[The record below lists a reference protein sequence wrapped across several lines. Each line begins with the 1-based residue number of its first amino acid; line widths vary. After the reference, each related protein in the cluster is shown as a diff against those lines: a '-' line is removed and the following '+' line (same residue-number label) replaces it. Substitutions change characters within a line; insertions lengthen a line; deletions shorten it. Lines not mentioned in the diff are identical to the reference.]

1 MGKKRRASGSLLGIS
16 AVGKPGVAGVDES
29 VMATSPEGSEGTAA
43 AATQQGANRKK
54 KRRKKN
60 NVPVTAGPDNNES
73 DKLAETAVN
82 ESHGNGNGNG
92 KHTTPTAE
100 TESEEEA
107 VRPSRGAEEERTQT
121 LSENQNTNRLII
133 TSKTGGGQGQGSSS
147 DSCSTFS
154 LAAKLPSNL
163 EYLHKKYSFGL
174 IEIST
179 NSRYNTLVKSVIK
192 LLSPSPSEPKNPN
205 DPNDPNAP
213 TTKPPI
219 VLLESK
225 AECAPRLI
233 AIVEAV
239 KVHIAA
245 TGENWFQYNG
255 LRGEILPFKPKPKR
269 RRGAENTTIDI
280 EGKKERN
287 STAAAAKVTGTGQ
300 VKNNAAEDDM
310 DLDEEDAFQ
319 TMVRGGADDLSA
331 RTTSLH
337 GKDKVRSVPIITI
350 LIARLLVPE
359 LAGSYW

>member
-1 MGKKRRASGSLLGIS
+1 MGKKRRASGSLGIS
-16 AVGKPGVAGVDES
+16 AAGKPGVVTNPHERL
-29 VMATSPEGSEGTAA
+29 MATSPEGTAA
-43 AATQQGANRKK
+43 TQGANRKK

-60 NVPVTAGPDNNES
+60 VPPVTGLDNES
-73 DKLAETAVN
+73 ANLAETAVN
-82 ESHGNGNGNG
+82 ESHG
-92 KHTTPTAE
+92 KHTTAE
-100 TESEEEA
+100 SSEA
-107 VRPSRGAEEERTQT
+107 VRPSAEEQTQS
-121 LSENQNTNRLII
+121 LSENTNRL
-133 TSKTGGGQGQGSSS
+133 TSKTGGQGSS
-147 DSCSTFS
+147 DSSTFP
-154 LAAKLPSNL
+154 LAQLPSNL

-192 LLSPSPSEPKNPN
+192 LLSPSEPSPG
-205 DPNDPNAP
+205 NAP
-213 TTKPPI
+213 TKPPI

-225 AECAPRLI
+225 AEYAPRLI

-255 LRGEILPFKPKPKR
+255 LRGEVLPFKPKSKR
-269 RRGAENTTIDI
+269 RRDAENTTGI
-280 EGKKERN
+280 EGKERDA
-287 STAAAAKVTGTGQ
+287 TAAAKVTGQ
-300 VKNNAAEDDM
+300 VKNEAAEDDM

-331 RTTSLH
+331 RTSLH